1 MSRFARSLG
10 VWDFLWKRV
19 RSGKSD
25 HLVGPGGCS
34 VQSTNPAGRE
44 KEMTPPSAQNHRCCH
59 SPRLS
64 YSSLACS
71 CLRLRRFAT
80 QSPQPGRAKP
90 GAALIASPLPPV
102 EPLCPRSPFLLPCR
116 AGLGAKDN
124 YRTTYSQPAARAAVT
139 RQLRG
144 WKAEQP
150 IRGRG
155 AEWDN
160 QLH

>member
-1 MSRFARSLG
+1 MRP
-10 VWDFLWKRV
+10 
-19 RSGKSD
+19 GKSD
-25 HLVGPGGCS
+25 PLVGPGGCS
-34 VQSTNPAGRE
+34 MQSTNPAGRE
-44 KEMTPPSAQNHRCCH
+44 KKMTSPSAQNHRCCH

-64 YSSLACS
+64 CSSLACS

-80 QSPQPGRAKP
+80 QSPPAWESKAWGCPHCR
-90 GAALIASPLPPV
+90 PPPAV

-116 AGLGAKDN
+116 AGLGAKGN

-150 IRGRG
+150 IRGRD